1 MTIKEIAETLDAQIV
16 CGDEFVNRKVE
27 KAFSSDLMSEV
38 LTIDSENLILITG
51 LINVQTIRTC
61 EMLDIQNIVLVR
73 NKKATPEMLEL
84 AEENDVAIIQCPFSM
99 FKASGILY
107 QHGIKPVY

>member
-1 MTIKEIAETLDAQIV
+1 MTIKEIAESLEGEIV
-16 CGDEFVNRKVE
+16 CSEKFTNRKVE

-51 LINVQTIRTC
+51 LVNVQTIRTC
-61 EMLDIQNIVLVR
+61 EMLDIQNIIIVR

-84 AEENDVAIIQCPFSM
+84 AEENDIIIIQCPFSM

-107 QHGIKPVY
+107 QHGIKPIY

>member
-1 MTIKEIAETLDAQIV
+1 
-16 CGDEFVNRKVE
+16 
-27 KAFSSDLMSEV
+27 MSEV

-51 LINVQTIRTC
+51 LVNVQTIRTC
-61 EMLDIQNIVLVR
+61 EMLDIQNIIIVR

-84 AEENDVAIIQCPFSM
+84 AEENDIIIIQCPFSM

-107 QHGIKPVY
+107 QHGIKPIY